1 MYLGLCIGF
10 IVCGAIT
17 LVAYLLEKTKR
28 YSLRAVLIK
37 TVVSSFFLSLA
48 IFCSYVNEGHAINT
62 FVTFGL
68 ILGLLGDIWLDLKYV
83 YPQDDKPYTYAGF
96 ICFGVGHVM
105 FVIGMFLQYCR
116 DDVSFLYIVLP
127 LVAAL
132 IAGIANLMLEKPMK
146 LNFGEMKWT
155 VFIYSILLFSTP
167 FTALS
172 LCIMKGFQNTTLLM
186 LFIGGILFALSD
198 LVLSGTYFGKG
209 KDRPIDLIL
218 NYLFYYGAQFVIAFS
233 LFFF

>member
-83 YPQDDKPYTYAGF
+83 YPQDDRPYTYAGF

-116 DDVSFLYIVLP
+116 DDVNFLYIVLP

-155 VFIYSILLFSTP
+155 VFVYSILLFSTP

-172 LCIMKGFQNTTLLM
+172 L
-186 LFIGGILFALSD
+186 
-198 LVLSGTYFGKG
+198 
-209 KDRPIDLIL
+209 
-218 NYLFYYGAQFVIAFS
+218 
-233 LFFF
+233 

>member
-1 MYLGLCIGF
+1 MYLGICITF
-10 IVCGAIT
+10 IVCGAMC

-48 IFCSYVNEGHAINT
+48 IFCSYVNQGHAINT

-105 FVIGMFLQYCR
+105 FVIGMMLQYFR
-116 DDVSFLYIVLP
+116 DGHFLFILVP
-127 LVAAL
+127 LLAAL
-132 IAGIANLMLEKPMK
+132 IASIVNMVLEKPMK
-146 LNFGEMKWT
+146 LNYGEMKWT
-155 VFIYSILLFSTP
+155 VFVYAFCLFMTP

-172 LCIMKGFQNTTLLM
+172 LAIMTSFQYVTLTM
-186 LFIGGILFALSD
+186 IFVGGILFAISD
-198 LVLSGTYFGKG
+198 LILSGTYFGEG
-209 KDRPIDLIL
+209 KERPIDLIG
-218 NYLFYYGAQFVIAFS
+218 NYLTYYGAQFVIAFS
-233 LFFF
+233 LYFF

>member
-48 IFCSYVNEGHAINT
+48 IFCSYVNQGHAINT

-105 FVIGMFLQYCR
+105 FVCGMFSQYYR
-116 DDVSFLYIVLP
+116 DASFLYILLP
-127 LVAAL
+127 LVAA
-132 IAGIANLMLEKPMK
+132 AVASGVNLLLEKPMK
-146 LNFGEMKWT
+146 LKFGEMKWT
-155 VFIYSILLFSTP
+155 VTAYAFLLFSTP

-172 LCIMKGFQNTTLLM
+172 MCILTGWSSTLLIM
-186 LFIGGILFALSD
+186 IFIGGILFALSD
-198 LVLSGTYFGKG
+198 LVLSGTYFGEG
-209 KDRPIDLIL
+209 KERPIDLIL